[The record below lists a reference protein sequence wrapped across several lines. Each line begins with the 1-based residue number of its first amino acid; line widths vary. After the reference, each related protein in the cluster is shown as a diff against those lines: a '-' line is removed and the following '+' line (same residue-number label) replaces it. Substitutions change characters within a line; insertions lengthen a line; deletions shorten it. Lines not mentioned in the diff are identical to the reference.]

1 MELRIWQIKGSSFFF
16 ILGRIIVIQ
25 LDEKK
30 QQLWTIS
37 LWILSHER
45 LYMNNEIIWL
55 SSVSDDHFVF
65 FCSSFT
71 RNLRPLF
78 FKLKAKI
85 TNLQTFFCHCIRL
98 HLLNTQGCINPLK
111 KHWLRRLIYYS
122 SAEWNDWLLENQ
134 EIISL
139 VWNYHN

>member
-45 LYMNNEIIWL
+45 LYIDNEIILL

-65 FCSSFT
+65 FVRVSQEICVLS
-71 RNLRPLF
+71 
-78 FKLKAKI
+78 
-85 TNLQTFFCHCIRL
+85 
-98 HLLNTQGCINPLK
+98 LLNWRQK
-111 KHWLRRLIYYS
+111 
-122 SAEWNDWLLENQ
+122 
-134 EIISL
+134 
-139 VWNYHN
+139 